1 MVYEQNILI
10 IIKRGVSMRMISLV
24 FLVVF
29 MISVIFSA
37 PFFANGADQKDYIRF
52 LPLSYPKIFTQTE
65 ANKKFALYGDTTD
78 FYYQDANPLDGIDD
92 HRFKILQKIAV
103 RFAPYLVQNTAA
115 VPMDFKLFMK
125 GRTGFPLYV
134 DTWDVSDER
143 AELIQSRTIN
153 FATFG
158 FPCGP
163 SEPEQNLLETGSQ
176 ITAESNLNTGFDD
189 DDCRLLSLVKEFRP
203 DRPGNESFH
212 TAKRPPR
219 GEIFKVLYVDFPG
232 HDEKSWRAEYEHE
245 FSQRLPLSYQDFVK
259 TYTHFF
265 IHEDRAKLDSRARF
279 EFVIQYWFFYPFND
293 GGNNHEGDWEHINVV
308 ISPLDLVEEL
318 LTEGEIKNILQG
330 EGLLDSVNQGEQLV
344 IKRVEYY
351 FHYRVMILDYS
362 RPNVYRPRKEWQK
375 EVNATGI
382 ERLAEDWLWKRIR
395 ELAYRNAA
403 ETEINTHPIS
413 YIGGDNKG
421 FDQLLAFPG
430 GKNRDSHGNYPL
442 PGLYQGVGP
451 AGASEAITTNFDH
464 RKHFKAAGSKK
475 QKYRSSFGRGDVVEF
490 DDPSRIEVVPDWECV
505 IDLLENNP
513 EARQE
518 WSWLVLPIRWGYPA
532 TLSPFAGVV
541 AHADTGNLA
550 PLGPAFRDGWNLVGS
565 SVGYEL
571 YWPHKFPSLF
581 PLEWQDSYQNSLGF
595 LNLTY
600 PTLANLPPFDLI
612 WRVVAAPFRA
622 FIKQENPTFYKKEA
636 IPFRFMGLSGG
647 VFVQTI
653 PEEFVYLGFSPAQ
666 LDEILERL
674 YQLDPQ
680 LEFVDTREV
689 FIHDKAVGPMLRVV
703 FFMGK
708 RFMSENT
715 LCHSRSDIGD
725 DVSLTNRAD
734 PFKIRSEL
742 NMWEYAGSLRY
753 NFVTGHIQPFVK
765 AGYGLSWYRLENL
778 IADGEPLE
786 HPNTPW
792 IRRPSFFPFKNLLPN
807 TWHYGFGIEVIPY
820 KSYADIPRGIDIGL
834 HLEFVNFY
842 HSVGLD
848 FEPWLGD
855 VAEKV
860 GDVKVWRENIN
871 FVLTISF

>member
-1 MVYEQNILI
+1 MVSTI
-10 IIKRGVSMRMISLV
+10 
-24 FLVVF
+24 
-29 MISVIFSA
+29 
-37 PFFANGADQKDYIRF
+37 FFAPELAKAADKQDYVRF
-52 LPLSYPKIFTQTE
+52 LPLSYPKIFTQAE
-65 ANKKFALYGDTTD
+65 ANKKFALYGDTAD
-78 FYYQDANPLDGIDD
+78 PSYQDVSPIDGIDD
-92 HRFKILQKIAV
+92 QRFKILQKIAV
-103 RFAPYLVQNTAA
+103 RFAPYLVQNTAT

-125 GRTGFPLYV
+125 GQTEFPLYV
-134 DTWDVSDER
+134 DTWDVSEEK
-143 AELIQSRTIN
+143 AKLVHSQTIN
-153 FATFG
+153 FSALR
-158 FPCGP
+158 FPCLP
-163 SEPEQNLLETGSQ
+163 SKPEQTLLGTETQ
-176 ITAESNLNTGFDD
+176 ITGESNLNTGFDND
-189 DDCRLLSLVKEFRP
+189 DDCRLLSLIKEFRP
-203 DRPGNESFH
+203 DRPGNEFFH
-212 TAKRPPR
+212 TAKRHPR

-265 IHEDRAKLDSRARF
+265 IHEDRSKLNSKARY

-308 ISPLDLVEEL
+308 INPQNLVEEL
-318 LTEGEIKNILQG
+318 LTEEEIKNILQG
-330 EGLLDSVNQGEQLV
+330 EGLSNPVSRGEQLV

-351 FHYRVMILDYS
+351 FHYRVMNLDYS
-362 RPNVYRPRKEWQK
+362 RPNVYLPRNEWQNEVK
-375 EVNATGI
+375 ETGV
-382 ERLAEDWLWKRIR
+382 ERLGEDWLWKRIR
-395 ELAYRNAA
+395 ELAYRDVA
-403 ETEINTHPIS
+403 ETEINTHPIG

-464 RKHFKAAGSKK
+464 QKHFGATESKK
-475 QKYRSSFGRGDVVEF
+475 RKNRNSFGRGDVVEF

-513 EARQE
+513 EARRD
-518 WSWLVLPIRWGYPA
+518 WSWLILPIRWGYPA
-532 TLSPFAGVV
+532 ASSPFAGVV

-571 YWPHKFPSLF
+571 YQPHKFSSLF
-581 PLEWQDSYQNSLGF
+581 PLEWQDSFQNSLGF

-622 FIKQENPTFYKKEA
+622 FVKKENPTFYSKET
-636 IPFRFMGLSGG
+636 IPFRFLGLSAG

-653 PEEFVYLGFSPAQ
+653 PQEFVYLGFSPVQ
-666 LDEILERL
+666 LDEINERL
-674 YQLDPQ
+674 NELDPQ
-680 LEFVDTREV
+680 LEFVDTKEV
-689 FIHDKAVGPMLRVV
+689 FIHDNAVGSMLQVV

-708 RFMSENT
+708 RFTSENT
-715 LCHSRSDIGD
+715 LRHSRSDIGD

-734 PFKIRSEL
+734 PFKILGEL

-753 NFVTGHIQPFVK
+753 NFVKGNIQPFVK
-765 AGYGLSWYRLENL
+765 AGYGLSWYRLENI

-786 HPNTPW
+786 NPNTPW
-792 IRRPSFFPFKNLLPN
+792 IRKPSFFPFKNLLPN

-820 KSYADIPRGIDIGL
+820 RSFAEIPRGIDIGL
-834 HLEFVNFY
+834 RLEFVNFY

-871 FVLTISF
+871 FVLTLSF